1 MKEQIKQNAKKFLY
15 YSGYYSLLERLHA
28 PSEHR
33 LLIIMLH
40 DIVRDEEWASTWY
53 NAVSHSESQL
63 EAMFVAIKKRFRV
76 ITVEDAVQEFKTH
89 GMLKEKSIAIT
100 FDDGYRSTYE
110 IVFPLLKKHGVTA
123 TTYIPTGWINGE
135 ITPWWLTLTGTI
147 EHSVLEPS
155 MVSAIEKIIGTS
167 VDPRIATLGNSGQ
180 AKRFLDDALGGMLM
194 RQEDKTRRKML
205 QDIYQ
210 VLNEG
215 KDYQPRIERP
225 MTWEQIKDMAA
236 HGNRFGAHT
245 CTHPNL
251 SFVDMETAEREIGE
265 SKRIIE
271 QRLGQEVLGFAY
283 PYGYDVAGYQR
294 LENLLQKLGFLY
306 ACTSWW
312 GHVDRNSDFYRLRR
326 TGVVISTSP
335 AIIGRDLGIQ
345 YCDKQMPLTLQ
356 PRNASH

>member
-1 MKEQIKQNAKKFLY
+1 MKEQHKDNIKKLLY
-15 YSGYYSLLERLHA
+15 YGGYYSLLERLHA

-40 DIVRDEEWASTWY
+40 DIVRDEELNSIWY
-53 NAVSHSESQL
+53 NAANHSKSQL

-76 ITVEDAVQEFKTH
+76 ITVEDAVEEFKTH

-100 FDDGYRSTYE
+100 FDDGYLSTYE
-110 IVFPLLKKHGVTA
+110 IVFPLLKKHGITA
-123 TTYIPTGWINGE
+123 TTYLPTGWINGE
-135 ITPWWLTLTGTI
+135 ITPWWMTLTAVI
-147 EHSVLEPS
+147 DHSVLTPE
-155 MVSAIEKIIGTS
+155 MVSQIEKIIRTP
-167 VDPRIATLGNSGQ
+167 VDPRTALLGNSGQ
-180 AKRFLDDALGGMLM
+180 AKRLLDDTLGGMLM
-194 RQEDKTRRKML
+194 KQEDRARTQLLHKL
-205 QDIYQ
+205 YE
-210 VLNEG
+210 VLNDG

-251 SFVDMETAEREIGE
+251 SFVDMETAEREIVE
-265 SKRIIE
+265 SKRIVE
-271 QRLGQEVLGFAY
+271 QRLGEQVLGFAY

-294 LENLLQKLGFLY
+294 LEGLLQKHGFLY

-345 YCDKQMPLTLQ
+345 YCEEQRPLTLP
-356 PRNASH
+356 PRNACH